1 MLIAY
6 RILLPCTS
14 VKVALFAALSAA
26 WFSSTA
32 AAEESLSIAVLPV
45 ASSEAGPAAPQTDAP
60 SLRCEPAGD
69 MPLPLAAVAFS
80 FDGKTLAVGGLGE
93 VVLWDLAEGK
103 LARRIEFGQPGT
115 MVQAVASAGYGRTL
129 VAGQGS
135 PFAWG
140 AVTLLDLQTGKTLVE
155 FREPKGPVNCLAL
168 STDGRRLVAGCGDG
182 AAYVYALDE
191 KKLVAT
197 LKDHALPVLS
207 ASFSFDGKFLVT
219 GGADAKL
226 QTWDTVEWKPDVPTT
241 VGGEVRHAE
250 IRRSQIPKEG
260 AALHTFAMI
269 VGGREDRSL
278 RVMLDGKAQIWQRK
292 SDYHVVVQP
301 GVPLDCAW
309 LAKGGP
315 KAYVACTDATIKVFV
330 EGDRRFTH
338 TATLRGHSDWVYDL
352 ALSRDGARLVSASA
366 DGTVKLWSTADEKL
380 LATIVHLAPKTDR
393 WLIVARDGWF
403 AASAPETV
411 RWKMANLSAT
421 PEKLAALQN
430 PEAVR
435 QALAGEPPAAPT
447 LP

>member
-1 MLIAY
+1 MP
-6 RILLPCTS
+6 LLADLPGRC
-14 VKVALFAALSAA
+14 VDRGLRAVGGCQ
-26 WFSSTA
+26 
-32 AAEESLSIAVLPV
+32 ESLSIAVLPP
-45 ASSEAGPAAPQTDAP
+45 ASTEAGLVKPAADAP
-60 SLRCEPAGD
+60 SLQCELPGD

-115 MVQAVASAGYGRTL
+115 MVQAVAFARDGRTL

-140 AVTLLDLQTGKTLVE
+140 AVTLLDLQTGKALVE

-168 STDGRRLVAGCGDG
+168 SIDGRRLVAGCGDG

-278 RVMLDGKAQIWQRK
+278 RVMLDGKAA
-292 SDYHVVVQP
+292 D
-301 GVPLDCAW
+301 
-309 LAKGGP
+309 LATGSRLPRGGSTRR
-315 KAYVACTDATIKVFV
+315 AVGLRVARPRAAPRPTSHAPT
-330 EGDRRFTH
+330 RRSRSSPRAIAGSRTRRRSAA
-338 TATLRGHSDWVYDL
+338 TATGSTGWPSAATARGSP
-352 ALSRDGARLVSASA
+352 R
-366 DGTVKLWSTADEKL
+366 
-380 LATIVHLAPKTDR
+380 P
-393 WLIVARDGWF
+393 
-403 AASAPETV
+403 
-411 RWKMANLSAT
+411 
-421 PEKLAALQN
+421 
-430 PEAVR
+430 
-435 QALAGEPPAAPT
+435 APT
-447 LP
+447 AR